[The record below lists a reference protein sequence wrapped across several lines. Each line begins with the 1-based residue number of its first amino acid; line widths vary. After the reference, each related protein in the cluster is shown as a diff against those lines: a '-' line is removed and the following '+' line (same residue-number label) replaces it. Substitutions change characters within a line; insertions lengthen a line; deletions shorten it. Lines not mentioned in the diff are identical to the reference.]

1 MMKNGRPAGD
11 ALGMPGKQVDERLKK
26 NYEFRRELYFVLR
39 KSDWA
44 VVLHL
49 VICKMDHCTIL
60 QKRQFLAASAI
71 GD

>member
-44 VVLHL
+44 VVRREVKNESQGEERNSSWKFVLRSVNAL
-49 VICKMDHCTIL
+49 
-60 QKRQFLAASAI
+60 
-71 GD
+71 

>member
-44 VVLHL
+44 VVFMPRFL
-49 VICKMDHCTIL
+49 VLKSLDIESLQYCT
-60 QKRQFLAASAI
+60 
-71 GD
+71 